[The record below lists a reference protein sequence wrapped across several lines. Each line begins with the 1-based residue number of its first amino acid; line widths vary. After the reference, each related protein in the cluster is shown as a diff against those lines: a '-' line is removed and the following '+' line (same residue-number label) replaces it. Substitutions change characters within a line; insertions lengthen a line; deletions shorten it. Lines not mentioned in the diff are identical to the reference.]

1 MTMNDR
7 RIAAVATGQLGAF
20 SREQAH
26 VAGLSD
32 DQLRRRVQSG
42 ILESVGP
49 HAFRSSSAPRT
60 ELAALAAL
68 VLDVGE
74 PCWVS
79 GPTAAALHGFDGMRL
94 RPPFHLLLTRGRNVR
109 RLGVIVHTTIDL
121 PLIDRAHAAGFAVT
135 SAARTV
141 IELARTESPEVLARC
156 IDSALRDGLCSE
168 DLLHRRLCAVR
179 TRGRYGLPTLL
190 DVLAGHEATR
200 GGHSWLERRFLRL
213 LADAGLP
220 RPQTQRVLTRAG
232 DRLVRVDCHFPGTK
246 VVVELLG
253 YRFHRSKAQLS
264 RDAMRMNAL
273 IADGHLPYQFTYA
286 QVVDESDYVLTTV
299 ASALTGSV

>member
-1 MTMNDR
+1 MD
-7 RIAAVATGQLGAF
+7 
-20 SREQAH
+20 
-26 VAGLSD
+26 
-32 DQLRRRVQSG
+32 
-42 ILESVGP
+42 
-49 HAFRSSSAPRT
+49 
-60 ELAALAAL
+60 
-68 VLDVGE
+68 
-74 PCWVS
+74 C
-79 GPTAAALHGFDGMRL
+79 
-94 RPPFHLLLTRGRNVR
+94 
-109 RLGVIVHTTIDL
+109 
-121 PLIDRAHAAGFAVT
+121 
-135 SAARTV
+135 AARTCCTGACAPF
-141 IELARTESPEVLARC
+141 AR
-156 IDSALRDGLCSE
+156 G
-168 DLLHRRLCAVR
+168 
-179 TRGRYGLPTLL
+179 GRYGLPTLL

-264 RDAMRMNAL
+264 RDAMRMNTL

-286 QVVDESDYVLTTV
+286 QVVDEPDYVLTTV